1 MSAEPITPKI
11 SLNLSEMEKA
21 WIELGAAQSLPP
33 EQIFYQGWI
42 SRGFFDLDQIH
53 ARAVATLNE
62 TDALKTD

>member
-1 MSAEPITPKI
+1 VKTEPVTPELSAM
-11 SLNLSEMEKA
+11 EMA
-21 WIELGAAQSLPP
+21 WIELGSAQNLPP

-53 ARAVATLNE
+53 ARAAATLNE

>member
-1 MSAEPITPKI
+1 M
-11 SLNLSEMEKA
+11 EMA
-21 WIELGAAQSLPP
+21 WIELGSAQNLPP

-53 ARAVATLNE
+53 ARAAATLNE